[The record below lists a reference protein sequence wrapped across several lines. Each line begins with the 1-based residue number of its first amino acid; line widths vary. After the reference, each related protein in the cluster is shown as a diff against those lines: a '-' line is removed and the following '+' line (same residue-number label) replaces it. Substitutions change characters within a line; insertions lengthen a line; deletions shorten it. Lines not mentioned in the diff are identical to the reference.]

1 MKLRIRSSGTIPQ
14 AIVLLLIL
22 TLLAC
27 KDESIRKAA
36 RASDDMAVTVGLAID
51 VKRQL
56 GQTGSKLISDQ
67 EELALTLGL
76 QKVNTAVKAFHLQVK
91 NTKAL
96 DPASK
101 NQLLLLFSGI
111 TTSVAELNQQGVL
124 GIHNEQAKAKV
135 AAVLAGFTTAFAAI
149 QAALGGV

>member
-1 MKLRIRSSGTIPQ
+1 MQVFS
-14 AIVLLLIL
+14 
-22 TLLAC
+22 
-27 KDESIRKAA
+27 
-36 RASDDMAVTVGLAID
+36 
-51 VKRQL
+51 
-56 GQTGSKLISDQ
+56 TG
-67 EELALTLGL
+67 LTLGL
-76 QKVNTAVKAFHLQVK
+76 QKVNTSVKAFHLQVR
-91 NTKAL
+91 NTKVL

-124 GIHNEQAKAKV
+124 GIHNEQAKTKV